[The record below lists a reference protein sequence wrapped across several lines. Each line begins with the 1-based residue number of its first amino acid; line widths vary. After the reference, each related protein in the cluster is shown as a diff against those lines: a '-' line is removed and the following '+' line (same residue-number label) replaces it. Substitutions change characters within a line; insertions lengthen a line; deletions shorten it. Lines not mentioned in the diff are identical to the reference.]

1 MNNNLHNSKNT
12 YRTIFIQHSTFLDV
26 CTAFNFQSDF
36 TRFVNS
42 IYTYLNIMCPTLIFR
57 YSVNAWSYM
66 NYVPCMHAPQLTH

>member
-12 YRTIFIQHSTFLDV
+12 YRTIFIQRSTFLDV

-42 IYTYLNIMCPTLIFR
+42 IILEYNVSNTILFR
-57 YSVNAWSYM
+57 YSVNAWGYM